1 VVRALVVDP
10 DPTSREALRRALVHG
25 GYEVQSAEDG
35 GQALAAIEG
44 RLSDVV
50 LLDADTPDINGVELC
65 RHVRRLRNHVPIM
78 MLAARAGDDVRIAS
92 LEAGA
97 DDFMEKPVAPEGLEA
112 RIRALRRCAAPSRQ
126 FAPLAFAEISLDISR
141 YGAMV
146 SDRFT
151 ELTRMEYRL
160 LEMFLLN
167 PRRVLS
173 QGQLLHSVWG
183 YDPACQSNT
192 MRVYIG
198 YLRRKL
204 RKAGAREL
212 IHTVRYVGYVL
223 REP

>member
-1 VVRALVVDP
+1 VSHNRVVRALVVDP

-35 GQALAAIEG
+35 GQPLAAIEE
-44 RLSDVV
+44 R
-50 LLDADTPDINGVELC
+50 DA
-65 RHVRRLRNHVPIM
+65 
-78 MLAARAGDDVRIAS
+78 RIAS

-97 DDFMEKPVAPEGLEA
+97 DDFMEKPVAPEELEA

-173 QGQLLHSVWG
+173 HGQLLHSVWG